1 MDNSIVRLTGIK
13 LKNFK
18 NVKYGE
24 LDFLNHRKSY
34 KSSILGLY
42 GQNGSGKTALI
53 EALQI
58 LKSLLCGEAVPECFG
73 DCINVEAEH
82 AELQFTFDVFVP
94 SVKGKYQVY
103 YEFKMK
109 KEKIE
114 DVYNWGDKK
123 SNEQKSSLIIYDEI
137 LSYSY
142 EDKIK
147 KIRKAPLI
155 DTCTESVFVP
165 VSKYECLIGKNKD
178 VMMDLLVAKRMA
190 YKTSR
195 SFLFS
200 IELLKAN
207 RNRKVAL
214 EKEKGEI
221 DLEFAR
227 HGMVLMRLAI
237 YGTSELFVINTS
249 SSGLI
254 SLNSLPLE
262 FAYDE
267 DDNVV
272 IGHLELRLDK
282 PTVISSEEMEVV
294 YKIINNMNIVLQ
306 QIVPGLTISLKDL
319 GTQVMDDGKIGNRVQ
334 LMSHK
339 NSKEIPLKNESDGI
353 KKIISILQLLIVVYN
368 NLSITVAID
377 ELDSGIFEYLLGE
390 ILRIIS
396 EKGKGQLIFTSH
408 NLRPLET
415 IDRGFIAFTTTNPE
429 KRYIRMSKVKDNN
442 NLRDFYFRDIVLG
455 EQNEELYEPTNN
467 AEIAFAFREAGEVSG
482 T

>member
-24 LDFLNHRKSY
+24 LDFLNHRKNY

-94 SVKGKYQVY
+94 SVKGKYRAY

-109 KEKIE
+109 KETTE

-123 SNEQKSSLIIYDEI
+123 SNEQKNSLIIYDEI

-155 DTCTESVFVP
+155 DTRTESVFVP

-195 SFLFS
+195 SFIFS
-200 IELLKAN
+200 IELL
-207 RNRKVAL
+207 
-214 EKEKGEI
+214 
-221 DLEFAR
+221 
-227 HGMVLMRLAI
+227 RLAI

-368 NLSITVAID
+368 NPSITVAID

-429 KRYIRMSKVKDNN
+429 MRYIRMSKVKDNN